1 MRMRNRTTLCGI
13 ALWTV
18 TMVLPWALAP
28 DAVASELVQ
37 TAPNLGIPATA
48 LGLMLLSAANSNKK

>member
-1 MRMRNRTTLCGI
+1 
-13 ALWTV
+13 
-18 TMVLPWALAP
+18 MVLPWALAP